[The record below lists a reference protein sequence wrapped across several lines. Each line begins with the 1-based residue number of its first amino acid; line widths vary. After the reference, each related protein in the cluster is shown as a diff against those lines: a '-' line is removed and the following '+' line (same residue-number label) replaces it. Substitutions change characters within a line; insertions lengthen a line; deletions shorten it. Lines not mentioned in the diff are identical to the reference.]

1 MPRTSSLLFF
11 FVYVSAV
18 LLICSILPTNQS
30 SLDSTHII
38 SSSPSVLRVGA
49 QRADGGRNTGGAL
62 RKNDPQDYYAVLGL
76 EDKRDDA
83 TEREIKSAW
92 RKLSKI
98 HHPDIAGESSRSVY
112 QTVQRAYEILGDR
125 RKRKIYDIL
134 GEDGIQKAEQGQPPG
149 AGDPNN
155 WMFQMFGMGQG
166 VDRSTGANAELAVY
180 VNLADMYNGEA
191 HTVSFSKTKI
201 CRSCKGSGA
210 RSAKDLHPC
219 LTCRG
224 KGRVQ
229 QNVQIAPGFY
239 TRMEQECP
247 KCHGTGK
254 KIAFV
259 CPMCKGRKLLRGLTK
274 ISVDVEAGTPEGH
287 SITYELEADQQPG
300 QVPGDVVVSIYSVP
314 HAHFT
319 REGAL
324 TLRTTVKLTLKEAL
338 IGFEK
343 SIQHMDGHAIEL
355 SSNSVTQHLQ
365 EERIVG
371 EGMPRLHVPSE
382 KGDLIVTYEVEFPQR
397 LTDAQKKA
405 IRGVY

>member
-1 MPRTSSLLFF
+1 M
-11 FVYVSAV
+11 
-18 LLICSILPTNQS
+18 
-30 SLDSTHII
+30 
-38 SSSPSVLRVGA
+38 LRVGA
-49 QRADGGRNTGGAL
+49 QGADGGRNTGGAHS
-62 RKNDPQDYYAVLGL
+62 KNSNRAQDYYAVLGL

-98 HHPDIAGESSRSVY
+98 HHPDIAGEASRSVY

-134 GEDGIQKAEQGQPPG
+134 GEEGLQKSEQGQPPG

-155 WMFQMFGMGQG
+155 WMFQMFGMGRG
-166 VDRSTGANAELAVY
+166 VDSTTGANAELALY
-180 VNLADMYNGEA
+180 VKLEDVFNGEA

-201 CRSCKGSGA
+201 CRNCKGSGA
-210 RSAKDLHPC
+210 RSEKDLHPC

-224 KGRVQ
+224 NGRVQ
-229 QNVQIAPGFY
+229 QNVQIAPGFF
-239 TRMEQECP
+239 TRMEQECS
-247 KCHGTGK
+247 KCKGTGK
-254 KIAFV
+254 KIAV
-259 CPMCKGRKLLRGLTK
+259 PCPVCKGKKLLRGLTK

-300 QVPGDVVVSIYSVP
+300 QVPGDVVVSIYTVP
-314 HAHFT
+314 HAQFT
-319 REGAL
+319 REGQM

-338 IGFEK
+338 LGFEK
-343 SIQHMDGHAIEL
+343 SIQHLDGHAIEL
-355 SSNSVTQHLQ
+355 SSRSITQHLQ
-365 EERIVG
+365 EERIAG

-382 KGDLIVTYEVEFPQR
+382 RGDLIVTYDVMFPER

-405 IRGVY
+405 IRGLY